1 MKNVVFVS
9 VEAADTARFEVPE
22 KAHVGNLLEIMKAT
36 GIDIGD
42 LLIFREDGEEPLE
55 KSHPVD
61 VGKHPIFHAHRCR
74 KVEVSVHYG
83 GETFDHKFAPSVT
96 IATVKAWAV
105 KKAKLGPAEAEE
117 HVLQVSGT
125 REQPPL
131 NAHLGKFAT
140 SKCTVEFDLVR
151 KKLVQG

>member
-1 MKNVVFVS
+1 MKNTVFAS
-9 VEAADTARFEVPE
+9 VESADTARFELPE
-22 KAHVGNLLEIMKAT
+22 KALVGHLLEMMKSS
-36 GIDIGD
+36 GIDISD
-42 LLIFREDGEEPLE
+42 LLVFREDGEEPLE
-55 KSHPVD
+55 KSHPID
-61 VGKHPIFHAHRCR
+61 GGKHPIFHAHRCR
-74 KVEVSVHYG
+74 KVEVSVHYAAD
-83 GETFDHKFAPSVT
+83 TFDHKFAPSVT

-117 HVLQVSGT
+117 HILQVSGT

-140 SKCTVEFDLVR
+140 NKCAVEFDLVR

>member
-1 MKNVVFVS
+1 MNNTVFVS
-9 VEAADTARFEVPE
+9 VESADTARFELPE
-22 KAHVGNLLEIMKAT
+22 KALVGHLIKVMKSSA
-36 GIDIGD
+36 IDISD

-55 KSHPVD
+55 KSHPIEG
-61 VGKHPIFHAHRCR
+61 GKHPIFHAHRCR
-74 KVEVSVHYG
+74 KVEVSVHYAAD
-83 GETFDHKFAPSVT
+83 TFDHKFAPSLT
-96 IATVKAWAV
+96 IAKVKAWAV

-117 HVLQVSGT
+117 HILQVSCT

-140 SKCTVEFDLVR
+140 NDCAVEFDLVR